1 MNSDKYS
8 VAESRSI
15 AETSVAESSAA
26 ESSAAD
32 SRSERSKRENRKAL
46 RIFIPVMIAAA
57 LVGGLIGG
65 FSSTGTA
72 AGLADSIASYLDR
85 AAYLLSPY
93 LMIASVIVGIVGG
106 CFCYRSA
113 RRLFTESE
121 ALTDEDAQYEAF
133 SRADDRISQG
143 MVLLGISDVVGL
155 IFFAA
160 MISYLRDYIEILPVL
175 YTVTIVVFI
184 AGSFIRLK
192 QQQLMV
198 DFVKKMNPQKQG
210 SIYDL
215 KFQKKWEE
223 SCDEMEKMVIYK
235 ASYKAYQTAMKSC
248 ATVFL
253 IVMMLSFFFDY
264 GPLPAVATGVIWLVT
279 AISYFRE
286 AQKLGREKIN
296 NQ

>member
-8 VAESRSI
+8 V
-15 AETSVAESSAA
+15 V

-32 SRSERSKRENRKAL
+32 SCSERSKRENRKAL

-93 LMIASVIVGIVGG
+93 LMIASVIVGIVGV

-113 RRLFTESE
+113 RRLFAESE

-286 AQKLGREKIN
+286 AHKLGREKIN

>member
-8 VAESRSI
+8 VAES
-15 AETSVAESSAA
+15 
-26 ESSAAD
+26 SAAD
-32 SRSERSKRENRKAL
+32 SCGERSKRENRKAL

-93 LMIASVIVGIVGG
+93 LVMASVIVGIVGG
-106 CFCYRSA
+106 CLCYRSA
-113 RRLFTESE
+113 RRLFAESE

-133 SRADDRISQG
+133 GRADDRISQG

>member
-1 MNSDKYS
+1 MKSDKYS
-8 VAESRSI
+8 VIES
-15 AETSVAESSAA
+15 SVAESSTA
-26 ESSAAD
+26 ESSVAD

-93 LMIASVIVGIVGG
+93 LVMASVIVGIVGG
-106 CFCYRSA
+106 CLCYRSA
-113 RRLFTESE
+113 RRLFAESE

-133 SRADDRISQG
+133 GRADDRISQG

-192 QQQLMV
+192 QQL
-198 DFVKKMNPQKQG
+198 
-210 SIYDL
+210 S
-215 KFQKKWEE
+215 
-223 SCDEMEKMVIYK
+223 
-235 ASYKAYQTAMKSC
+235 
-248 ATVFL
+248 L
-253 IVMMLSFFFDY
+253 IH
-264 GPLPAVATGVIWLVT
+264 
-279 AISYFRE
+279 ISEPTRH
-286 AQKLGREKIN
+286 
-296 NQ
+296 

>member
-8 VAESRSI
+8 VIES
-15 AETSVAESSAA
+15 SVAESSG
-26 ESSAAD
+26 
-32 SRSERSKRENRKAL
+32 ERSKRENRKAL

-93 LMIASVIVGIVGG
+93 LMIASVIVGIVGV

-113 RRLFTESE
+113 RRLFAESE

-235 ASYKAYQTAMKSC
+235 ASYKAYQMAMKSC

-264 GPLPAVATGVIWLVT
+264 GPLPAVATGAIWLAT

-286 AQKLGREKIN
+286 AQKLGKEKIN

>member
-8 VAESRSI
+8 VIES
-15 AETSVAESSAA
+15 SVAESSG
-26 ESSAAD
+26 
-32 SRSERSKRENRKAL
+32 ERSKRENRKAL

-93 LMIASVIVGIVGG
+93 LVMASVIVGIVGG
-106 CFCYRSA
+106 CLCYRSA
-113 RRLFTESE
+113 RRLFAESE

-133 SRADDRISQG
+133 GRADDRISQG

-235 ASYKAYQTAMKSC
+235 ASYKAYQMAMKSC

-264 GPLPAVATGVIWLVT
+264 GPLPAVATGAIWLAT

-286 AQKLGREKIN
+286 AQKLGKEKIN

>member
-8 VAESRSI
+8 VAESRST
-15 AETSVAESSAA
+15 AETSVA
-26 ESSAAD
+26 D
-32 SRSERSKRENRKAL
+32 SCSERSKRENRKAL
-46 RIFIPVMIAAA
+46 RIFIPIMIAAA

-93 LMIASVIVGIVGG
+93 LVIASVIVGIVGV

-113 RRLFTESE
+113 RRLFAESE

-160 MISYLRDYIEILPVL
+160 MISYLRDYIEILPVI

-264 GPLPAVATGVIWLVT
+264 GPLPAVATGAIWLAT

-286 AQKLGREKIN
+286 AQKLGKEKIN
-296 NQ
+296 NK

>member
-8 VAESRSI
+8 VIES
-15 AETSVAESSAA
+15 SVAESSG
-26 ESSAAD
+26 
-32 SRSERSKRENRKAL
+32 ERSKRENRKAL

-93 LMIASVIVGIVGG
+93 LMIASVIVGIVGV

-113 RRLFTESE
+113 RRLFAESE

>member
-8 VAESRSI
+8 VADSRSI
-15 AETSVAESSAA
+15 AETSVA
-26 ESSAAD
+26 D
-32 SRSERSKRENRKAL
+32 SCSERSKRENRKAL